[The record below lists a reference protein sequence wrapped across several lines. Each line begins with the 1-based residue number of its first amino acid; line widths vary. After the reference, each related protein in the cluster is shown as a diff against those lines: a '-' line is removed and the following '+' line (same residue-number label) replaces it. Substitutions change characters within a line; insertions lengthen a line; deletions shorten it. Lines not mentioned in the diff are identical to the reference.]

1 MPDQNH
7 ITPQEQSAL
16 IRYSAVSHIQQQQ
29 SQGHTLAEAIR
40 DAASRPWPDGHTGK
54 HYAVRTLEDW
64 WYAYQKGGF
73 KSLTKSTKKGITT
86 KRSLTKA
93 QQAWLIEQ
101 RENHPQI
108 PIKVAY
114 QRWLHQ
120 DQGKD
125 LPSLT
130 TIYRFLRDRG
140 LHRQSLTQLD
150 AFHGPSKAFEAPF
163 PNDLWMTDFSPGPKL
178 TNGQGQVI
186 TTHLA
191 IIIDDHSRLITY
203 AAYYPSENTQSF
215 HHALKQAILRRG
227 VPHKLYADNGA
238 PFVSKHTHIVCANL
252 GIRLLHHKPYHA
264 WSKGKAERVI
274 YSIQLGFETLLSLP
288 EERAH
293 SIEDLNTKL
302 SIWIQREYHI
312 RKHSSTGTSPQSRFQ
327 DGSEHLR
334 QLELSHQ
341 ALDKLFYT
349 RMERTV
355 RKNGTIRIL
364 NQIYEVSL
372 SLRGRRIELR
382 YDPFQ
387 SKPTLEVY
395 HKGHYQG
402 TAHLA
407 DLHLNSQ
414 FDHQNYERH

>member
-1 MPDQNH
+1 MPDPDRISAH
-7 ITPQEQSAL
+7 EQSAL
-16 IRYSAVSHIQQQQ
+16 VRYSAVSHIQHQQDL
-29 SQGHTLAEAIR
+29 GYTLAEALR
-40 DAASRPWPDGHTGK
+40 DAASRPWPDASGRHF
-54 HYAVRTLEDW
+54 ALRTLEDW
-64 WYAYQKGGF
+64 WYAYQKGSF
-73 KSLTKSTKKGITT
+73 KALTKSSSAHTQ
-86 KRSLTKA
+86 KRSLTKE
-93 QQAWLIEQ
+93 QQNWLIEQ
-101 RENHPQI
+101 RQNYPQI
-108 PIKVAY
+108 PVKVAY
-114 QRWLHQ
+114 RRWVEH
-120 DQGKD
+120 DQIID

-140 LHRQSLTQLD
+140 LHRQGLAQID
-150 AFHGPSKAFEAPF
+150 ALHGPGKAFEAPF

-178 TNGQGQVI
+178 TNPQGQII

-191 IIIDDHSRLITY
+191 VLIDDHSRLITY
-203 AAYYPSENTQSF
+203 AAYYPRENTESF
-215 HHALKQAILRRG
+215 HHALKQAVLRRG

-252 GIRLLHHKPYHA
+252 GIRLLHHRPYHA

-274 YSIQLGFETLLSLP
+274 YSIQSGFETLLSLP
-288 EERAH
+288 EERVH
-293 SIEDLNTKL
+293 SLEELNTKL
-302 SIWIQREYHI
+302 SIWIQSEYHT
-312 RKHSSTGTSPQSRFQ
+312 RSHSSLGASPQSRFQ

-349 RMERTV
+349 RIERTV
-355 RKNGTIRIL
+355 RKNGTVRIL
-364 NQIYEVSL
+364 NRIYEVPL

-387 SKPTLEVY
+387 SDPSLEVY

-407 DLHLNSQ
+407 NFHLNSQ
-414 FDHQNYERH
+414 HDRQNYERH